1 MREEIYRWLS
11 PPERGTARY
20 RVMTAV
26 KEITGWLLIGLAILL
41 IARACGA
48 FTPAPGGSM
57 GNYLMLALSVV
68 FTARFAVEPV
78 VWLLKKLAGIG
89 RKDSQDI

>member
-1 MREEIYRWLS
+1 
-11 PPERGTARY
+11 
-20 RVMTAV
+20 
-26 KEITGWLLIGLAILL
+26 
-41 IARACGA
+41 
-48 FTPAPGGSM
+48 M